1 MYYMRALRSDK
12 VERRATVA
20 SDNSAKII
28 LMITDNEPALFW
40 DSAYAI
46 AVALIEQYPDV
57 DPANV
62 GLNELAL
69 MIEAL
74 SGFRDDPALANEQIL
89 LDVQFAWY
97 EEKTPS

>member
-1 MYYMRALRSDK
+1 
-12 VERRATVA
+12 
-20 SDNSAKII
+20 
-28 LMITDNEPALFW
+28 MISDNEPALFW

-46 AVALIEQYPDV
+46 ALALIDHYPDV
-57 DPANV
+57 DPENV

-69 MIEAL
+69 MVEAL
-74 SGFRDDPALANEQIL
+74 PGFRDDPLLANERIL